1 MTGICRNCEEQ
12 KKVHEDFEWADEAIC
27 WECGDRI
34 IELLGN
40 NMAKLLDEWDKH
52 EE

>member
-1 MTGICRNCEEQ
+1 MVGFCRNCEES
-12 KKVHEDFEWADEAIC
+12 KKVHEDFEWADESIC

-34 IELLGN
+34 LELLGN
-40 NMAKLLDEWDKH
+40 NMAKLLDEWDK